1 VKVSDVEI
9 KKIAVL
15 GAGLMGHGIAQVAAQ
30 VAKYEVSLRD
40 VKQGFLDKGIKM
52 IQTSLQK
59 FVDNGKISEE
69 EMNEI
74 LGRIHP
80 KVDLRDAV
88 ADADLIIEAVP
99 ENVDIKKTLLMEVNG
114 VAKKEA
120 VITSNT
126 SSISIT
132 LLASFTR
139 RPAKFCGM
147 HFFNPPQL
155 MSLVE
160 VVRGTKTSDETV
172 NVVVEMAKK
181 MGKEPIV
188 VKKDSPGFI
197 VNRVL
202 VPVLNE
208 AVYLVW
214 QDVAGLDE
222 IDKAV
227 RLGLNWPMGPLRLLD
242 YVGLDTVLAM
252 MKVFQKELGDVKF
265 QPCPLLEQMVKAGL
279 LGRKSGKGFYDW
291 EKR

>member
-1 VKVSDVEI
+1 MKI
-9 KKIAVL
+9 KKVTVL

-30 VAKYEVSLRD
+30 MAKYEVALRD
-40 VKQGFLDKGIKM
+40 VKQEFLDNGMKMISGSLQRFLDKGK
-52 IQTSLQK
+52 TS
-59 FVDNGKISEE
+59 GE
-69 EMNEI
+69 EMEKI
-74 LGRIHP
+74 LDRINP
-80 KVDLRDAV
+80 TVNLREAVTDAG
-88 ADADLIIEAVP
+88 LIIEAVP
-99 ENVDIKKTLLMEVNG
+99 ESVDLKKTVLMEVDK
-114 VAKKEA
+114 VAKKDA
-120 VITSNT
+120 VIASNT
-126 SSISIT
+126 SSVSIT
-132 LLASFTR
+132 LLSSFIR
-139 RPAKFCGM
+139 RPERFCGM

-155 MSLVE
+155 MKLVE
-160 VVRGTKTSDETV
+160 VVRGAKTSDETV
-172 NVVVEMAKK
+172 DIVVEAAKK

-214 QDVAGLDE
+214 EDVAGADE
-222 IDKAV
+222 IDEAV

-252 MKVFQKELGDVKF
+252 MKVFQKELGTVKF

-291 EKR
+291 EKK

>member
-1 VKVSDVEI
+1 MKMI
-9 KKIAVL
+9 R
-15 GAGLMGHGIAQVAAQ
+15 G
-30 VAKYEVSLRD
+30 SLQ
-40 VKQGFLDKGIKM
+40 KFLDKG
-52 IQTSLQK
+52 
-59 FVDNGKISEE
+59 KISGEK
-69 EMNEI
+69 MDEI

-80 KVDLRDAV
+80 TVDLREAV

-99 ENVDIKKTLLMEVNG
+99 ENVDIKRAVLMEVDG
-114 VAKKEA
+114 VAKKDA
-120 VITSNT
+120 VIASNT

-139 RPAKFCGM
+139 RPERFCGM

-160 VVRGTKTSDETV
+160 VVRGAKTSDETV
-172 NVVVEMAKK
+172 NVVVEVAKK

-214 QDVAGLDE
+214 EEVAGRDE
-222 IDKAV
+222 VDKAV

-242 YVGLDTVLAM
+242 YVGLDTALAM

-291 EKR
+291 EKK

>member
-1 VKVSDVEI
+1 MI
-9 KKIAVL
+9 KKLAIL

-30 VAKYEVSLRD
+30 VAKYEVNLRD
-40 VKQGFLDKGIKM
+40 VKQEFLDNGMKM
-52 IQTSLQK
+52 IRGSLQK
-59 FVDNGKISEE
+59 FLDKGKISEE
-69 EMNEI
+69 EVDKI

-80 KVDLRDAV
+80 TVDLREAV
-88 ADADLIIEAVP
+88 MDADLIIEAVP
-99 ENVDIKKTLLMEVNG
+99 ESVDIKKIVLMEVDG
-114 VAKKEA
+114 AAKKDA
-120 VITSNT
+120 IITSNT
-126 SSISIT
+126 SSVSIT

-139 RPAKFCGM
+139 RPERFCGM

-160 VVRGTKTSDETV
+160 VVRGAKTSDETV
-172 NVVVEMAKK
+172 NVVVEAAKK

-188 VKKDSPGFI
+188 VKDSPGFI

-214 QDVAGLDE
+214 EEVAGPDE
-222 IDKAV
+222 IDEAV

-242 YVGLDTVLAM
+242 YVGLDTALAM

-291 EKR
+291 EKK

>member
-1 VKVSDVEI
+1 MKI
-9 KKIAVL
+9 KKVAVL
-15 GAGLMGHGIAQVAAQ
+15 GAGLMGHGIAQATAQ
-30 VAKYEVSLRD
+30 ATKYEVSLRD
-40 VKQGFLDKGIKM
+40 VKQEFLDKGMKM
-52 IQTSLQK
+52 IQGSLQK
-59 FVDNGKISEE
+59 FLDKGKISERE
-69 EMNEI
+69 VTET
-74 LGRIHP
+74 LRRIHP
-80 KVDLRDAV
+80 TLDLREAV
-88 ADADLIIEAVP
+88 VDADLIIEAVP
-99 ENVDIKKTLLMEVNG
+99 ENADIKKTVLMEVDE
-114 VAKKEA
+114 VAKKDA

-139 RPAKFCGM
+139 RPERFCGM

-155 MSLVE
+155 MGLVE
-160 VVRGTKTSDETV
+160 VVRGAKTSDETV
-172 NVVVEMAKK
+172 NVVVEVAKK

-188 VKKDSPGFI
+188 VKKDSPGLI

-214 QDVAGLDE
+214 EEVAGRDE
-222 IDKAV
+222 VDKAV

-242 YVGLDTVLAM
+242 YVGLDTALAM

-291 EKR
+291 EKK

>member
-1 VKVSDVEI
+1 MKI
-9 KKIAVL
+9 KKVTVL

-40 VKQGFLDKGIKM
+40 VKQEFLDNGMKM
-52 IQTSLQK
+52 IRSSLQK
-59 FVDNGKISEE
+59 FLDKEKMSEE
-69 EMNEI
+69 EMDEI

-80 KVDLRDAV
+80 TVDLREAV
-88 ADADLIIEAVP
+88 MDADLIIEAVP
-99 ENVDIKKTLLMEVNG
+99 ESVDIKKTVLMGVDR

-120 VITSNT
+120 VIASNT
-126 SSISIT
+126 SSVSIT

-139 RPAKFCGM
+139 RPERFCGM

-160 VVRGTKTSDETV
+160 VIRGAKTSDETV
-172 NVVVEMAKK
+172 DIVVEAAKK

-214 QDVAGLDE
+214 EEVAGADE
-222 IDKAV
+222 IDEAV

-242 YVGLDTVLAM
+242 YVGLDTALAM

-291 EKR
+291 EKK

>member
-1 VKVSDVEI
+1 MGIRKV
-9 KKIAVL
+9 AVL
-15 GAGLMGHGIAQVAAQ
+15 GAGLMGHGIAQVAAHM
-30 VAKYEVSLRD
+30 AKYEVSLID
-40 VKQGFLDKGIKM
+40 VKQEFLDNGMKM
-52 IQTSLQK
+52 IRGSLQK
-59 FVDNGKISEE
+59 FLEKGKISEE
-69 EMNEI
+69 EMDKI

-80 KVDLRDAV
+80 TVDLREAV
-88 ADADLIIEAVP
+88 VDADLIIEAVP
-99 ENVDIKKTLLMEVNG
+99 ESVDIKKTVLMEVYE
-114 VAKKEA
+114 VAKKDA

-126 SSISIT
+126 SSVSIT
-132 LLASFTR
+132 VLASFIR
-139 RPAKFCGM
+139 RPERFCGM

-160 VVRGTKTSDETV
+160 VVRGAKTSDETV
-172 NVVVEMAKK
+172 KVVVEAAKK

-214 QDVAGLDE
+214 EEVADPNE
-222 IDKAV
+222 IDEAV

-242 YVGLDTVLAM
+242 YVGLDTSLAM

-291 EKR
+291 KNR

>member
-1 VKVSDVEI
+1 
-9 KKIAVL
+9 
-15 GAGLMGHGIAQVAAQ
+15 MW
-30 VAKYEVSLRD
+30 
-40 VKQGFLDKGIKM
+40 FLDKE
-52 IQTSLQK
+52 
-59 FVDNGKISEE
+59 KISKE
-69 EMNEI
+69 EMDKI
-74 LGRIHP
+74 LGRIHST
-80 KVDLRDAV
+80 VDLREAV
-88 ADADLIIEAVP
+88 ANADLIIEAVP
-99 ENVDIKKTLLMEVNG
+99 ENVDIKRTVLMEVDG
-114 VAKKEA
+114 AAKKDA

-126 SSISIT
+126 SSVSIT
-132 LLASFTR
+132 LLASFIQ
-139 RPAKFCGM
+139 RPERFCGM

-160 VVRGTKTSDETV
+160 VVRGAKTSDETV
-172 NVVVEMAKK
+172 NVVVEVARK

-214 QDVAGLDE
+214 DEVADPNE

-242 YVGLDTVLAM
+242 YVGLDTALAM
-252 MKVFQKELGDVKF
+252 MKVFQKELDDVKF

-291 EKR
+291 EKK

>member
-1 VKVSDVEI
+1 VNLVKMRKVT
-9 KKIAVL
+9 VL

-40 VKQGFLDKGIKM
+40 VKQEFLDNGMKM
-52 IQTSLQK
+52 IRGSLQK
-59 FVDNGKISEE
+59 FLDKGKISEE
-69 EMNEI
+69 EMEKI
-74 LGRIHP
+74 LSRIQP
-80 KVDLRDAV
+80 TVDLKEV
-88 ADADLIIEAVP
+88 VIDADLIIEAVP
-99 ENVDIKKTLLMEVNG
+99 ESVDIKKTVLMEVDEA
-114 VAKKEA
+114 AKKDA

-126 SSISIT
+126 SSVSIT
-132 LLASFTR
+132 LLSSFIR
-139 RPAKFCGM
+139 RPERFCGM

-155 MSLVE
+155 MRLVE
-160 VVRGTKTSDETV
+160 VVRGAKTSDETV
-172 NVVVEMAKK
+172 NVVVEAAKK

-197 VNRVL
+197 VNRIL

-214 QDVAGLDE
+214 EDVAGPNE
-222 IDKAV
+222 IDEAV

-252 MKVFQKELGDVKF
+252 MKVFQKELGTVKF

-291 EKR
+291 EKK

>member
-1 VKVSDVEI
+1 MGFKNVT
-9 KKIAVL
+9 VL

-30 VAKYEVSLRD
+30 VAIYEVGLRD
-40 VKQGFLDKGIKM
+40 VKQEFLDNGMKMIRASLRKFLDKG
-52 IQTSLQK
+52 
-59 FVDNGKISEE
+59 KISGE
-69 EMNEI
+69 EMDKI

-80 KVDLRDAV
+80 TVDLGKAV
-88 ADADLIIEAVP
+88 ANADLIIEAVP
-99 ENVDIKKTLLMEVNG
+99 ESVDIKRNVLMEVDRI
-114 VAKKEA
+114 AKKDA

-126 SSISIT
+126 SSISVT
-132 LLASFTR
+132 LLASFTC
-139 RPAKFCGM
+139 RPERFCGM

-160 VVRGTKTSDETV
+160 VVRGAKTSDKTV
-172 NVVVEMAKK
+172 NVVVEVAKK

-202 VPVLNE
+202 IPVLNE

-214 QDVAGLDE
+214 EEVAGSDE
-222 IDKAV
+222 IDRAV

-242 YVGLDTVLAM
+242 YVGLDTTLAM

-291 EKR
+291 EKK

>member
-1 VKVSDVEI
+1 MGIRKV
-9 KKIAVL
+9 AVL
-15 GAGLMGHGIAQVAAQ
+15 GAGLMGHGIAQVAAHM
-30 VAKYEVSLRD
+30 AKYEVSLID
-40 VKQGFLDKGIKM
+40 VKQEFLDNGMKM
-52 IQTSLQK
+52 IRGSLQK
-59 FVDNGKISEE
+59 FLEKGKISEE
-69 EMNEI
+69 EMDKI

-80 KVDLRDAV
+80 TVDLREAV
-88 ADADLIIEAVP
+88 VDADLIIEAVP
-99 ENVDIKKTLLMEVNG
+99 ESVDIKKTVLMEVYE
-114 VAKKEA
+114 VAKKDA

-126 SSISIT
+126 SSVSIT
-132 LLASFTR
+132 VLASFIR
-139 RPAKFCGM
+139 RPERFCGM

-160 VVRGTKTSDETV
+160 VVRGAKTSDETV
-172 NVVVEMAKK
+172 KVVVEAAKK

-214 QDVAGLDE
+214 EEVADPNE
-222 IDKAV
+222 IDEAV

-242 YVGLDTVLAM
+242 YVGLDTSLAM

-291 EKR
+291 KKR